1 MPYVPK
7 KRRFHLTWKM
17 GIVFVCIAVGI
28 AALVF
33 WRMDHSEVQG
43 EFHACE
49 FTNSQMRDLEQ
60 QSTQTIELEDYLF
73 YGETL
78 SLYMDPYD
86 GEEDEIYGKTM
97 ELVNICSGEQ
107 YNFTVGNTADRQI
120 FLPDLSDGTYE
131 IYLIDSFQRKRVV
144 FADTVYSDAFQTMRR
159 NGKVKEA
166 TLIAAGCVWW
176 VALGQL
182 CVPQCGDRDAGCGQG
197 RCAHRSLRTVYD
209 GVGLDRCRVQGQWHR

>member
-1 MPYVPK
+1 
-7 KRRFHLTWKM
+7 M

-107 YNFTVGNTADRQI
+107 YNFTVGQPYFR
-120 FLPDLSDGTYE
+120 P
-131 IYLIDSFQRKRVV
+131 
-144 FADTVYSDAFQTMRR
+144 
-159 NGKVKEA
+159 
-166 TLIAAGCVWW
+166 
-176 VALGQL
+176 
-182 CVPQCGDRDAGCGQG
+182 
-197 RCAHRSLRTVYD
+197 
-209 GVGLDRCRVQGQWHR
+209 